1 MRILIVV
8 IVLLVVSIIS
18 IISTMSL
25 HTNYLDEPTHSMT
38 EGEMLQVCIEEGI
51 PLDD

>member
-8 IVLLVVSIIS
+8 IVLLVVS

-38 EGEMLQVCIEEGI
+38 EEEMLQICIEEGI